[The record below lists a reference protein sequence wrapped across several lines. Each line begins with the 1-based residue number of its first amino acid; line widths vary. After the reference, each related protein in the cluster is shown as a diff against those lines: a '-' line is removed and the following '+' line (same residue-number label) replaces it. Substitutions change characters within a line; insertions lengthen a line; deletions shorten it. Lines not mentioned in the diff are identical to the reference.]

1 MKEGH
6 NLVFKFTWKHIMAFL
21 ESDCRSYLA
30 NSKRSVGPLKTYQL
44 VVGSEAKNYS

>member
-6 NLVFKFTWKHIMAFL
+6 NLVFKFTWKHIMPFL
-21 ESDCRSYLA
+21 ESGCRYYLA

-44 VVGSEAKNYS
+44 FVGSEAKNYS